1 MKLQELFKEP
11 QHTSIN
17 ELDLLAPKQVY
28 VKMPTGQFIL
38 VSYRSTGSALGSA
51 TGEDDPT
58 AFVNFKKVSPQEAK
72 TLGLEQHLAPRYSG
86 KLKPDNPD
94 QKPDKGFQ
102 RPLVSP
108 QRVQG
113 GTPFDHPDINVIE
126 FNKKDRDDNNTIP
139 NSIMAKLIK
148 WVQNGMKEG
157 IDEGVNDPN
166 IFKAVFMAG
175 GPGAGKSYIAKQ
187 MLDGTGLRQLN
198 SDIAFKWLMNKT
210 NLRLDMPDDEKEERD
225 QVRARAK
232 EMTKSQE
239 ELYLHGRLG
248 LIIDGTGK
256 DIAKISDINKRLK
269 GIGYETKM
277 IFVNTDLD
285 TALARNRDRAKQGDR
300 TVDPAIATDAHKKV
314 QNNMMAYQQQFGKK
328 NFYVIDNSDGPPS
341 DDRKQNFNF
350 VWKDLRR
357 FLNTPPSSDAA
368 KKWIANARKP
378 SASTGQVDPSLGQG
392 DTDTGIDG
400 TPFGSSYIDVGSYGN
415 KVTRNAKT
423 AGNLARLETLAKS
436 RRRENT
442 IDF

>member
-1 MKLQELFKEP
+1 MKLQELF
-11 QHTSIN
+11 TN
-17 ELDLLAPKQVY
+17 
-28 VKMPTGQFIL
+28 
-38 VSYRSTGSALGSA
+38 
-51 TGEDDPT
+51 
-58 AFVNFKKVSPQEAK
+58 
-72 TLGLEQHLAPRYSG
+72 
-86 KLKPDNPD
+86 
-94 QKPDKGFQ
+94 
-102 RPLVSP
+102 
-108 QRVQG
+108 
-113 GTPFDHPDINVIE
+113 
-126 FNKKDRDDNNTIP
+126 
-139 NSIMAKLIK
+139 
-148 WVQNGMKEG
+148 
-157 IDEGVNDPN
+157 EGVNDPN

-269 GIGYETKM
+269 GIGYETRM

-285 TALARNRDRAKQGDR
+285 TALARNQDRAKQGDR

-392 DTDTGIDG
+392 DTDTDIDD

-423 AGNLARLETLAKS
+423 AGNLARQATLAKS
-436 RRRENT
+436 RRRANT

>member
-269 GIGYETKM
+269 GIGYETRM

-285 TALARNRDRAKQGDR
+285 TALARNQDRAKQGDR

-392 DTDTGIDG
+392 DTDTDD
-400 TPFGSSYIDVGSYGN
+400 TPFGSSYNDVGSYGN

-423 AGNLARLETLAKS
+423 AGNLARQATLAKS
-436 RRRENT
+436 RRRANT

>member
-58 AFVNFKKVSPQEAK
+58 AFVNFKKVSPQEAE

-269 GIGYETKM
+269 GIGYETRM

-285 TALARNRDRAKQGDR
+285 TALARNQDRAKQGDR
-300 TVDPAIATDAHKKV
+300 TVDPAIVTDAHKKV

-392 DTDTGIDG
+392 DTDTDD
-400 TPFGSSYIDVGSYGN
+400 TPFGSSYNDVGSYGN

-423 AGNLARLETLAKS
+423 AGKLARQATLAKS
-436 RRRENT
+436 RRRANT

>member
-58 AFVNFKKVSPQEAK
+58 AFVNFKKVSPQEAE

-225 QVRARAK
+225 QVRVRAK

-269 GIGYETKM
+269 GIGYETRM

-285 TALARNRDRAKQGDR
+285 TALARNQDRAKQGDR
-300 TVDPAIATDAHKKV
+300 TVDPAIVTDAHKKV

-328 NFYVIDNSDGPPS
+328 NFYVIDNSDGSPS

-392 DTDTGIDG
+392 DTDTDD
-400 TPFGSSYIDVGSYGN
+400 TPFGSSYNDVGSYGN

-423 AGNLARLETLAKS
+423 AGNLARQATLAKS
-436 RRRENT
+436 RRRANT

>member
-86 KLKPDNPD
+86 QLKPDNPD

-269 GIGYETKM
+269 GIGYETRM

-285 TALARNRDRAKQGDR
+285 TALARNQDRAKQGDR

-392 DTDTGIDG
+392 DTDN
-400 TPFGSSYIDVGSYGN
+400 TPFGSSYNDVGSYVN

-423 AGNLARLETLAKS
+423 AGNLARQATLAKS
-436 RRRENT
+436 RRRANT

>member
-256 DIAKISDINKRLK
+256 DIAKISDINKGLK
-269 GIGYETKM
+269 GIGYETRM

-285 TALARNRDRAKQGDR
+285 TALARNQDRAKQGDR

-392 DTDTGIDG
+392 DTDN
-400 TPFGSSYIDVGSYGN
+400 TPFGSSYNDVGSYGN

-423 AGNLARLETLAKS
+423 AGNLARQATLAKS
-436 RRRENT
+436 RRRANT